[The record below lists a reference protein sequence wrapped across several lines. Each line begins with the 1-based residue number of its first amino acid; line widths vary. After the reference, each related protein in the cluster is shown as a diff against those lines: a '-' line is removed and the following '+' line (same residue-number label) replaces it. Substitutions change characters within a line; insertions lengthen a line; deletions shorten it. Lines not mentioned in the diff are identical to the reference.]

1 MQIISIL
8 PNWSEVGMF
17 EQIFWI
23 ITIPATVFFLLL
35 LVLTIFGG
43 DADADIDVDT
53 DIDADIADGDSIP
66 FQFLSLKNIVA
77 FFTVFGWSGIG
88 FINGGFEPLMVLLFS
103 TLCGLVM
110 MSLMATLFYFMSKLA
125 ESGTLKMNNA
135 IGKLG
140 EVYLVIPANRGGM
153 GKVQL
158 NVQGSMRTLDAITD
172 DAETIPTSSIIQVV
186 NVIDDHILL
195 VKKQGN

>member
-1 MQIISIL
+1 MIIISIF
-8 PNWSEVGMF
+8 PNWSETSMF

-23 ITIPATVFFLLL
+23 IAIPATVIFLLL
-35 LVLTIFGG
+35 LILTVFGG
-43 DADADIDVDT
+43 DADTDVDT
-53 DIDADIADGDSIP
+53 DIDGDLADGDSIP

-88 FINGGFEPLMVLLFS
+88 FIQTGMASWLVIVLA
-103 TLCGLVM
+103 TLCGIVM
-110 MSLMATLFYFMSKLA
+110 MVMMATLFYFMSKLA
-125 ESGTLKMNNA
+125 ESGTLKMKNA

-140 EVYLVIPANRGGM
+140 EVYLVIPAKRGGM

-172 DAETIPTSSIIQVV
+172 DEDSIPTSSIINVKD
-186 NVIDDHILL
+186 VIDDHILL
-195 VKKQGN
+195 VSKEGN

>member
-1 MQIISIL
+1 MIIISIF
-8 PNWSEVGMF
+8 PNWSETSMF

-23 ITIPATVFFLLL
+23 IAIPATVIFLLL
-35 LVLTIFGG
+35 LILTVFGG
-43 DADADIDVDT
+43 DADTDVDT
-53 DIDADIADGDSIP
+53 DVDGDLADGDSIP

-88 FINGGFEPLMVLLFS
+88 FIQTGMASWLVIVLA
-103 TLCGLVM
+103 TLCGIVM
-110 MSLMATLFYFMSKLA
+110 MVMMATLFYFMSKLA
-125 ESGTLKMNNA
+125 ESGTLKMKNA

-140 EVYLVIPANRGGM
+140 EVYLVIPAKRRGM

-172 DAETIPTSSIIQVV
+172 DEDSIPTSSIINVKD
-186 NVIDDHILL
+186 VIDDHILL
-195 VKKQGN
+195 VSKEGN

>member
-8 PNWSEVGMF
+8 PNWSELEMF
-17 EQIFWI
+17 EQVFWLV
-23 ITIPATVFFLLL
+23 TIPATLIFLIL

-43 DADADIDVDT
+43 DMDTDVDT
-53 DIDADIADGDSIP
+53 DIDSDISDGDSIP

-88 FINGGFEPLMVLLFS
+88 FITAGLAQWIVIILA
-103 TLCGLVM
+103 TICGLIM
-110 MSLMATLFYFMSKLA
+110 MTLMATLFYFMSKLA

-140 EVYLVIPANRGGM
+140 EVYLVIPAKRGGM

-158 NVQGSMRTLDAITD
+158 NVQGSIRTLDAITD
-172 DAETIPTSSIIQVV
+172 DEVKIPTSSIIQVL

>member
-1 MQIISIL
+1 MLLTSIL
-8 PNWSEVGMF
+8 PNWSEIGVF
-17 EQIFWI
+17 EQVFWG
-23 ITIPATVFFLLL
+23 ITIPATVIFLILL
-35 LVLTIFGG
+35 ILTIFGG
-43 DADADIDVDT
+43 DADTDVDVDT
-53 DIDADIADGDSIP
+53 DIDGDISSGDSIP
-66 FQFLSLKNIVA
+66 FQFISLKNIVA

-88 FINGGFEPLMVLLFS
+88 FINMGMAPFKVIIFATFCGILMMV
-103 TLCGLVM
+103 
-110 MSLMATLFYFMSKLA
+110 LMATLFYFMSKLA
-125 ESGTLKMNNA
+125 ESGTLKMKNA

-158 NVQGSMRTLDAITD
+158 NVQGSMRTLNAITD
-172 DAETIPTSSIIQVV
+172 DKKTIPTSSIIQVL